1 MALGIGRA
9 QWGESS
15 IRLRGG
21 SHPLDAASGESPP
34 FVVSVVSAT
43 QVDDKFVRVGRDV

>member
-1 MALGIGRA
+1 MAVGIGRA

-21 SHPLDAASGESPP
+21 SHPLDAASGESP
-34 FVVSVVSAT
+34 VVSAT